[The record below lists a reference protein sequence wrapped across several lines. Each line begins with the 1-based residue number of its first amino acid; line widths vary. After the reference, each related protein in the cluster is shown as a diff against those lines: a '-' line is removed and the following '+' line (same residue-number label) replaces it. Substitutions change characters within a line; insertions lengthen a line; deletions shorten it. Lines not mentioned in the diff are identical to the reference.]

1 MTLEIR
7 PYAPEEKDAFN
18 RVPSIVFGNYTGRSY
33 SETPEAERGPD
44 MIPPEISLCAFEDG
58 TLASTYAAYPFTMR
72 LNGAKAPVAGVTCVG
87 TLPQFRRRGHLRKI
101 METDFKRRYEQQM
114 QPIAA
119 LLASIAAI
127 YQRYGYAIC
136 SSRYAY
142 SIDPRDIKIVPSIAP
157 ATGTWREA
165 SKDELPLLQ
174 SMYRQYTAPRNGYF
188 HRSMPVVWDAGVLG
202 TVNAGGGDGFG
213 PSLLAVYEE
222 NGAPRAYVAYAAKN
236 FGQHEDNAGPGQRVM
251 IRDYVWHKPSAYRA
265 IWDYMKNF
273 DLAKRIM
280 VEKAPT
286 DDPAFDI
293 MLDPRELHPT
303 RHDWLLGRIIDVERA
318 LPLRPYG
325 EGRVV
330 FDLTDEMCPWN
341 ADRWALESGPE
352 GALITR
358 TKETPTLALDVSSL
372 AQLVFGQTSP
382 TQATRI
388 GRAEATPDTDL
399 ALWDTIFKTAYA
411 PFCPDGF

>member
-1 MTLEIR
+1 MALEIR

-18 RVPSIVFGNYTGRSY
+18 RVPSIVFGNYNGRAY
-33 SETPEAERGPD
+33 SEMPESERGPD

-87 TLPQFRRRGHLRKI
+87 TLPHFRRRGHLRKL

-136 SSRYAY
+136 SSRVAL
-142 SIDPRDIKIVPSIAP
+142 SIDTRDINLVPSLPP

-165 SKDELPLLQ
+165 AKEELPLLQ
-174 SMYRQYTAPRNGYF
+174 SMYRQFTGPRNGAL
-188 HRSMPVVWDAGVLG
+188 HRAPVMWDAQVLG
-202 TVNAGGGDGFG
+202 TTPNPGDPIGG

-222 NGAPRAYVAYAAKN
+222 NGQPQAYVAYIAKGVN
-236 FGQHEDNAGPGQRVM
+236 QFEDNAGPGQRV
-251 IRDYVWHKPSAYRA
+251 IVRDYVWHTPSAYRA

-273 DLAKRIM
+273 DLAKRVIFG
-280 VEKAPT
+280 ATPT
-286 DDPAFDI
+286 DDPAFDV
-293 MLDPRELHPT
+293 MLDPRELHAT
-303 RHDWLLGRIIDVERA
+303 RYDWLLGRIIDVERA
-318 LPLRPYG
+318 VPLRPYG

-341 ADRWALESGPE
+341 ADRWALEAGPE
-352 GALITR
+352 GARITR
-358 TKETPTLALDVSSL
+358 TKETATLSLDVSSL

-388 GRAEATPDTDL
+388 GRAEATPDADL
-399 ALWDTIFKTAYA
+399 ALYDTMFRTKYA

>member
-7 PYAPEEKDAFN
+7 PYSADEKDAFN
-18 RVPSIVFGNYTGRSY
+18 RVPSIVFGNYSGVPFSQV
-33 SETPEAERGPD
+33 PEERRGPD

-58 TLASTYAAYPFTMR
+58 TLASTYAAYPFVMR
-72 LNGAKAPVAGVTCVG
+72 LNGAKAPAAGVTCVG

-101 METDFKRRYEQQM
+101 MEHDFRRRYEQRM
-114 QPIAA
+114 EPIAI

-127 YQRYGYAIC
+127 YQRYGYAVC
-136 SSRYAY
+136 SSRVAL
-142 SIDPRDIKIVPSIAP
+142 SIDPRDINIVPSIPP

-174 SMYRQYTAPRNGYF
+174 SMYRQFTGPRNGAL
-188 HRSMPVVWDAGVLG
+188 HRAPVMWDAQVLG
-202 TVNAGGGDGFG
+202 TVPNPGDPANFG

-222 NGAPRAYVAYAAKN
+222 HGTPQAYVAYAAKWVN
-236 FGQHEDNAGPGQRVM
+236 EFDDGAGPGQRVM
-251 IRDYVWHKPSAYRA
+251 VRDYVWHTASAYRA
-265 IWDYMKNF
+265 MWDYMKNF
-273 DLAKRIM
+273 DLAKRVM
-280 VEKAPT
+280 LPNTPA

-293 MLDPRELHPT
+293 MLDPRELHAT
-303 RHDWLLGRIIDVERA
+303 RFDWLLGRIIDVERA

-330 FDLTDEMCPWN
+330 FDVRDEMCPWN
-341 ADRWALESGPE
+341 ADRWALEAGPD

-358 TKETPTLALDVSSL
+358 TKETPSLSLDVSAL
-372 AQLVFGQTSP
+372 AQILFGQVSP
-382 TQATRI
+382 TQAVRI
-388 GRAEATPDTDL
+388 GRAESTPATDL
-399 ALWDTIFKTAYA
+399 DLWDGMFRTAYT